1 MLLKIEVPEAVTP
14 DLRVGV
20 EAPETTIVVPP
31 LLGVL
36 NAKTLLPTVR
46 AYHVFL
52 FHELAE

>member
-1 MLLKIEVPEAVTP
+1 MLLKIEVPEGVTP